1 MTTSSLRLALA
12 LLVAVGVG
20 SAVAENEDLDAHA
33 RANTRTVTLDG
44 IDVRPS
50 NITMDHGDV
59 VSFLNYSARPI
70 RVTFT
75 EPSDLMNKIR
85 CGLVHGQEKDSPS
98 APWAIFTWQD
108 GKLVGNV
115 PPGQFASVCSL
126 APGTYTFTTEM
137 VGQRTRDAAGA
148 GVLPPK
154 GRIEV
159 K

>member
-1 MTTSSLRLALA
+1 MTTSSIRIALA

-33 RANTRTVTLDG
+33 KANTRTVTLDG
-44 IDVRPS
+44 TDVRPS
-50 NITMDHGDV
+50 TTTMNHSDV
-59 VSFLNYSARPI
+59 VSFLNYSTHPI

-75 EPSDLMNKIR
+75 EPSDLEKKIR
-85 CGLVHGQEKDSPS
+85 CGLVHGQEKGSR
-98 APWAIFTWQD
+98 ATPWAIFTWQG

-126 APGTYTFTTEM
+126 DPGTYTFITES
-137 VGQRTRDAAGA
+137 VGPRTRDVA
-148 GVLPPK
+148 GVLPTK

-159 K
+159 E